1 MAFIS
6 ESMQHKLD
14 PGDEQEESD
23 PMGETVYALQMKK
36 KARQSYLRKLMLQG
50 GYGDLLTNQRIGA
63 EHFSEE
69 DEQ

>member
-6 ESMQHKLD
+6 ESMQQKLN
-14 PGDEQEESD
+14 PDEQQEEAD

-50 GYGDLLTNQRIGA
+50 GYSDLLTNNRIGVD
-63 EHFSEE
+63 HSSEE
-69 DEQ
+69 DI